1 VQIPDDKILVSK
13 LMTIAE
19 SVSAGRAS
27 QSASLLPL
35 SSSQTFIS
43 ARLFVDD
50 QKQGLINGPLTKS
63 VSDHNGGHDDEG
75 GAR

>member
-1 VQIPDDKILVSK
+1 MQIPDDKILVSK

-19 SVSAGRAS
+19 SVSAGRAI

-35 SSSQTFIS
+35 SSSQTSS
-43 ARLFVDD
+43 ALAC
-50 QKQGLINGPLTKS
+50 LSTTKS
-63 VSDHNGGHDDEG
+63 VSDYNGGHDDED